1 MAEKG
6 EPITTKMDV
15 DISGLKAGFQEAK
28 REIRMANSEFKAAAS
43 EMDFVGSSADGLQ
56 KKIAQ
61 LTAVQDGE
69 IKKLESL
76 KGQYQ
81 AVAQEQGENST
92 SAQELQIKINNQQ
105 AAVNKVTAQLKQYQD
120 KLNDTQTASAD
131 LQSTINAEESELKNL
146 KTAYTNVVL
155 EQGDTS
161 QAAQDLAK
169 QIEDLST
176 ELADNKKKLSDAEAA
191 ADSFD
196 KSLDNVEDG
205 AEGASGGFTIM
216 KGALADFIGN
226 TISGAIDKVG
236 EFVGSLFDLS
246 EETQEFR
253 SNMTKV
259 SGSADSFGYS
269 LEDARGKFEQFYR
282 YVGDDQMA
290 TNAITNLM
298 GMKVSTETLDS
309 VANGAIATWSAYGDS
324 IPIESLTESITESA
338 NVGQVTGTLADTINW
353 AKRSNDE
360 WAKSMA
366 GNPAAQKAFNA
377 AVKDGE
383 STEDAYSAALA
394 ACSTT
399 QERADLIAQ
408 TLNDTYGKSKQRYDE
423 MSGSILDAN
432 DAELKLKE
440 SQAQLGQAVEPVNTA
455 ITNLKTKAL
464 DAIAPA
470 VTTVATGIGNLLN
483 WFLQTPGAASAAAA
497 VITAVAVAFGTLA
510 AALAIQALVN
520 GVQKAFTL
528 LNVTLLANPFVL
540 IAAAIAGVVAALTLL
555 WNTNEGFRN
564 AVTTAWNA
572 VVTTISSAVS
582 GIVNFFTVTVPNG
595 ITAMLTWFQNLPGNI
610 AAFLSEVIAKVS
622 NWAQQMAKNA
632 INAAKNFLTNI
643 VNGVKSLPSKFASFL
658 TQVIG
663 RVTSWGSRLVSSGK
677 EKATAF
683 VNAVIDFIK
692 SLPGKAAEQL
702 KKVVSKVASWGSELA
717 SKGKAAAKKLLD
729 AVVNGVKSLPSKML
743 QLGKDIVSGIWNG
756 ITGAA
761 QTLYN
766 NVKNFMQNIL
776 QNAKNA
782 IKSNSPSK
790 LWRDEI
796 GKNIVSGIVVGVGQ
810 STGSAIQSIVTLA
823 NQMLKTALSANGN
836 YTEVGKKAVEAF
848 VSGVDQNV
856 KNATKSVEKFVDQ
869 QVKTFSRKHKK
880 NKKKYEEA
888 GREVV
893 EAYSNAL
900 TKAADKVKEKLTNKL
915 DEISSAYQGKYDEII
930 NLQNTMNQK
939 LEDYGIYIPLMKM
952 EIWCWEI
959 SKKVPIR

>member
-408 TLNDTYGKSKQRYDE
+408 SLNDTYGNSKQRYDE

-440 SQAQLGQAVEPVNTA
+440 SQAQLGQAMEPVNTA
-455 ITNLKTKAL
+455 ITNMKTKAL
-464 DAIAPA
+464 DIVAPA
-470 VTTVATGIGNLLN
+470 ITNVAGKFSDLLNSVLNAPDAATAVSTLITSLITGIG
-483 WFLQTPGAASAAAA
+483 QGIPQ
-497 VITAVAVAFGTLA
+497 VVTAV
-510 AALAIQALVN
+510 
-520 GVQKAFTL
+520 
-528 LNVTLLANPFVL
+528 
-540 IAAAIAGVVAALTLL
+540 LTLL
-555 WNTNEGFRN
+555 PQ
-564 AVTTAWNA
+564 
-572 VVTTISSAVS
+572 
-582 GIVNFFTVTVPNG
+582 IVDA
-595 ITAMLTWFQNLPGNI
+595 I
-610 AAFLSEVIAKVS
+610 LS
-622 NWAQQMAKNA
+622 M
-632 INAAKNFLTNI
+632 T
-643 VNGVKSLPSKFASFL
+643 P
-658 TQVIG
+658 
-663 RVTSWGSRLVSSGK
+663 
-677 EKATAF
+677 
-683 VNAVIDFIK
+683 
-692 SLPGKAAEQL
+692 
-702 KKVVSKVASWGSELA
+702 
-717 SKGKAAAKKLLD
+717 
-729 AVVNGVKSLPSKML
+729 
-743 QLGKDIVSGIWNG
+743 
-756 ITGAA
+756 
-761 QTLYN
+761 
-766 NVKNFMQNIL
+766 
-776 QNAKNA
+776 
-782 IKSNSPSK
+782 
-790 LWRDEI
+790 
-796 GKNIVSGIVVGVGQ
+796 
-810 STGSAIQSIVTLA
+810 
-823 NQMLKTALSANGN
+823 
-836 YTEVGKKAVEAF
+836 
-848 VSGVDQNV
+848 
-856 KNATKSVEKFVDQ
+856 
-869 QVKTFSRKHKK
+869 
-880 NKKKYEEA
+880 
-888 GREVV
+888 
-893 EAYSNAL
+893 
-900 TKAADKVKEKLTNKL
+900 
-915 DEISSAYQGKYDEII
+915 
-930 NLQNTMNQK
+930 
-939 LEDYGIYIPLMKM
+939 
-952 EIWCWEI
+952 
-959 SKKVPIR
+959 

>member
-15 DISGLKAGFQEAK
+15 DISELKAGFAEAK

-105 AAVNKVTAQLKQYQD
+105 AAVNKVTAQLKSYQD
-120 KLNDTQTASAD
+120 KLNDTQTASAN
-131 LQSTINAEESELKNL
+131 LQSTIEAEEAELKSL
-146 KTAYTNVVL
+146 KAAYTNVAL

-191 ADSFD
+191 ADTFD

-205 AEGASGGFTIM
+205 AEGASGGFSIM

-226 TISGAIDKVG
+226 TISGAIDKIG
-236 EFVGSLFDLS
+236 EFVGSLLDLS

-253 SNMTKV
+253 SNMAKV

-269 LEDARGKFEQFYR
+269 IDGAKGKFEQFYR

-290 TNAITNLM
+290 ANAITNLM
-298 GMKVSTETLDS
+298 GMKVSTETLDG

-324 IPIESLTESITESA
+324 IPLESLTESITESA
-338 NVGQVTGTLADTINW
+338 NVGKVTGTLADTINW

-360 WAKSMA
+360 WAKSMS
-366 GNPAAQKAFNA
+366 GNPAAQRAFNDA
-377 AVKDGE
+377 IKDGAT
-383 STEDAYSAALA
+383 TEDAYSAALA

-408 TLNDTYGKSKQRYDE
+408 SLNDTYGSSKQRYDE

-440 SQAQLGQAVEPVNTA
+440 SQAQLGKAVEPVNTA

-464 DAIAPA
+464 DAIAP
-470 VTTVATGIGNLLN
+470 VITTVANGMGNLLN

-497 VITAVAVAFGTLA
+497 VLTAVAVAFGTLA
-510 AALAIQALVN
+510 AALAIQALIN
-520 GVQKAFTL
+520 GVQKAFAL

-540 IAAAIAGVVAALTLL
+540 IAAAVAGVVAALTLL

-572 VVTTISSAVS
+572 VVATISSAVD

-595 ITAMLTWFQNLPGNI
+595 ITAMLAWFQNLPGNI
-610 AAFLSEVIAKVS
+610 QKFLS
-622 NWAQQMAKNA
+622 NA
-632 INAAKNFLTNI
+632 INKVSAWAAQMADKAKTTAKNFLENVSGGIRTLPEKVWNWLRKVVDKVVTWAGNMLTKGKNAAKGFI
-643 VNGVKSLPSKFASFL
+643 DGVVD
-658 TQVIG
+658 QI
-663 RVTSWGSRLVSSGK
+663 K
-677 EKATAF
+677 E
-683 VNAVIDFIK
+683 
-692 SLPGKAAEQL
+692 LPGKA
-702 KKVVSKVASWGSELA
+702 KNIFDNTVGKIVAWGKDMLR
-717 SKGKAAAKKLLD
+717 KGKDAAKD
-729 AVVNGVKSLPSKML
+729 VVDGIKEK
-743 QLGKDIVSGIWNG
+743 LGKLPDDI
-756 ITGAA
+756 
-761 QTLYN
+761 
-766 NVKNFMQNIL
+766 KN
-776 QNAKNA
+776 
-782 IKSNSPSK
+782 
-790 LWRDEI
+790 I
-796 GKNIVSGIVVGVGQ
+796 GKNIVEG
-810 STGSAIQSIVTLA
+810 LCKRH
-823 NQMLKTALSANGN
+823 N
-836 YTEVGKKAVEAF
+836 
-848 VSGVDQNV
+848 
-856 KNATKSVEKFVDQ
+856 
-869 QVKTFSRKHKK
+869 
-880 NKKKYEEA
+880 
-888 GREVV
+888 
-893 EAYSNAL
+893 
-900 TKAADKVKEKLTNKL
+900 
-915 DEISSAYQGKYDEII
+915 
-930 NLQNTMNQK
+930 
-939 LEDYGIYIPLMKM
+939 
-952 EIWCWEI
+952 
-959 SKKVPIR
+959 